1 VTTHIEDVEGI
12 GLAYGERLRHIGID
26 TPAKLLAQGAT
37 PSGRQQ
43 LATETG
49 IEQQRL
55 LKWINLCDLCRI
67 SGISRQYSELLEAA
81 GVDTVK
87 ELRNRKV
94 ENLAASMRKINTK
107 KKLVKQ
113 LPSEKDIA
121 TWVAQAK
128 NIPPMI
134 RD

>member
-1 VTTHIEDVEGI
+1 VTTHIENVEGI
-12 GLAYGERLRHIGID
+12 GPIYGKLLRNIGID
-26 TPAKLLAQGAT
+26 TPAKLLAKGAT

-43 LATETG
+43 LAKQTG
-49 IEQQRL
+49 IEQQRI

-67 SGISRQYSELLEAA
+67 SGISRRISELLEAA

-87 ELRNRKV
+87 ELRNRKA
-94 ENLAASMRKINTK
+94 ENLAATMREVNTK
-107 KKLVKQ
+107 KKLVTQ
-113 LPSEKDIA
+113 LPSEKNIA

-134 RD
+134 SY